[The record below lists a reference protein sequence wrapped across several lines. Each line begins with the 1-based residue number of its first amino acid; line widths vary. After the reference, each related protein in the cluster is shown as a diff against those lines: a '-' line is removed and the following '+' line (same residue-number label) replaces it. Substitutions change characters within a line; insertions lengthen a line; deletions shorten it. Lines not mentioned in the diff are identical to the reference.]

1 MMSGASAIGALWP
14 HHGYDAQWTQTQPGE
29 RCSWPNVV
37 AGVNTRAIRAS
48 ARWSWYPAPAAVPTF
63 KPMSKRSKPK
73 SKPEYRWRVSL
84 ITATPA
90 KFVDF
95 TLAPDAAT
103 AERQV
108 AEAHEISDTL
118 RDRLVA
124 IREDH

>member
-1 MMSGASAIGALWP
+1 
-14 HHGYDAQWTQTQPGE
+14 
-29 RCSWPNVV
+29 
-37 AGVNTRAIRAS
+37 
-48 ARWSWYPAPAAVPTF
+48 
-63 KPMSKRSKPK
+63 MSKRSKPK